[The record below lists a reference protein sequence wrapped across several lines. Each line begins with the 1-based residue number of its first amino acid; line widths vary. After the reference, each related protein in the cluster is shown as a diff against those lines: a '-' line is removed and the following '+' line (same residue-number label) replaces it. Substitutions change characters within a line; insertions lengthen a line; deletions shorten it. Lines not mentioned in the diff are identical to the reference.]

1 MRPLFALVF
10 LAGCAFGGVDSTD
23 TTAQG
28 AAPES
33 TASRYECVE
42 GRPSPAVATFE
53 GYPLVMECTETLCEP
68 ATWQI
73 QEGEISVSCRKTW
86 IEVRWVR

>member
-1 MRPLFALVF
+1 MRLLFALVF
-10 LAGCAFGGVDSTD
+10 LAGCAAGADSTD
-23 TTAQG
+23 TVGQASEP
-28 AAPES
+28 AS
-33 TASRYECVE
+33 TVTTYDCVD